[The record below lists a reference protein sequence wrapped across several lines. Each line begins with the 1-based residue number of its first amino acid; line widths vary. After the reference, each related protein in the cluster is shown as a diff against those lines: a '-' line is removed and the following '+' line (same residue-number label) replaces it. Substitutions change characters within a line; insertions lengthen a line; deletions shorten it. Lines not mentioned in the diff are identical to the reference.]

1 MNATK
6 SRREIDISKDN
17 RYGLEIIDRIVGTI
31 GRVGYSLFS
40 IIIFLILWEAAPRIG
55 IANPVFLPPFS
66 KVFAALWQLII
77 SGSLFENVFV
87 SLKRSAAG
95 FALALLVAIPLG
107 LVIGWFKKF
116 ERFIDP
122 LLQIFRQTSAL
133 ALFPVFILVFGIGE
147 TSKIAIIFWGVQWP
161 ILISTIEGVKNVDP
175 ILIKSAKSMGA
186 SPLTLFYKVIFPG
199 AFPSIFTGIRLS
211 ATTAIIVLVAAEMI
225 GANAGLGFLIFQ
237 SQETYKVADMYAS
250 IVTIALIGFGLN
262 YLLVLLQKNIMKW
275 KQEPNV

>member
-1 MNATK
+1 M
-6 SRREIDISKDN
+6 
-17 RYGLEIIDRIVGTI
+17 
-31 GRVGYSLFS
+31 
-40 IIIFLILWEAAPRIG
+40 
-55 IANPVFLPPFS
+55 
-66 KVFAALWQLII
+66 WQLII

-175 ILIKSAKSMGA
+175 ILIKSARSMGA
-186 SPLTLFYKVIFPG
+186 SQFTIFRKVILPS
-199 AFPSIFTGIRLS
+199 AFPSIITGIRLS
-211 ATTAIIVLVAAEMI
+211 ATSAILVLIAAEMM
-225 GANAGLGFLIFQ
+225 GASSGLGYLLYDTQVKYQIP
-237 SQETYKVADMYAS
+237 KMYAAIITMS
-250 IVTIALIGFGLN
+250 LIGIIVN
-262 YLLVLLQKNIMKW
+262 YTIVAFENRVTKW
-275 KQEPNV
+275 K

>member
-1 MNATK
+1 M
-6 SRREIDISKDN
+6 
-17 RYGLEIIDRIVGTI
+17 
-31 GRVGYSLFS
+31 
-40 IIIFLILWEAAPRIG
+40 
-55 IANPVFLPPFS
+55 
-66 KVFAALWQLII
+66 WQLII

-122 LLQIFRQTSAL
+122 LLKIFRQTSAL

-175 ILIKSAKSMGA
+175 ILIKSARSMGA
-186 SPLTLFYKVIFPG
+186 SQFTIFRKVILPS
-199 AFPSIFTGIRLS
+199 AFPSIITGIRLS
-211 ATTAIIVLVAAEMI
+211 ATSAILVLIAAEMM
-225 GANAGLGFLIFQ
+225 GASSGLGYLLYDTQVKYQIP
-237 SQETYKVADMYAS
+237 KMYAAIITMS
-250 IVTIALIGFGLN
+250 LIGIIVN
-262 YLLVLLQKNIMKW
+262 YTIVAFENRVTKW
-275 KQEPNV
+275 K